1 MVNAVVAAAVPFGVT
16 VAGAK
21 VHAPPVGNPLQ
32 AKLTCWLKPLAG
44 VTVIVVWAELPADTE
59 PLAGD
64 VPMLKVGGGGADTVT
79 VTALDVEP
87 EKLLS
92 PP

>member
-1 MVNAVVAAAVPFGVT
+1 MVNVVVAAAVPFGVT

-21 VHAPPVGNPLQ
+21 VHVPPLGNPLQ
-32 AKLTCWLKPLAG
+32 AKLTCWLKPPAG
-44 VTVIVVWAELPADTE
+44 VTVIVVWAELPPATE
-59 PLAGD
+59 ALIGEAA
-64 VPMLKVGGGGADTVT
+64 MLKLGGIAAVTVT

>member
-21 VHAPPVGNPLQ
+21 VHVPPLGNPLQ
-32 AKLTCWLKPLAG
+32 AKPTCWLKPPAG
-44 VTVIVVWAELPADTE
+44 VTVTVVWAELPADTE

-64 VPMLKVGGGGADTVT
+64 APMLKLGGVAAVTAT
-79 VTALDVEP
+79 VTALEVEP
-87 EKLLS
+87 EKFVS